1 MNAVCGR
8 ALIQSSW
15 EPGEHHSN
23 VESGLK
29 SKGLP
34 PAPAPQSRHPKAC
47 AAFVFTWNETYSRA
61 VRGRAEKD
69 GVHPPKIRRN
79 QSESFRRWGTADGA
93 QGFLVPALKSRLQVW
108 RKVSQ
113 GRMKIGASFRFGFSP
128 MGGCQRRTARMAPA
142 IGGVKLVVYSGGSVH
157 RLAHATG
164 MWGRCGDRQS
174 DGGYRAHE
182 QQDKQ

>member
-1 MNAVCGR
+1 MYADGQKRTECTLPKSGATSQKVLGVGR
-8 ALIQSSW
+8 
-15 EPGEHHSN
+15 
-23 VESGLK
+23 
-29 SKGLP
+29 
-34 PAPAPQSRHPKAC
+34 
-47 AAFVFTWNETYSRA
+47 
-61 VRGRAEKD
+61 
-69 GVHPPKIRRN
+69 
-79 QSESFRRWGTADGA
+79 TADGA